1 MQDDSNQS
9 ALNPEQE
16 FWANPHDES
25 LFPHAVVGWRR
36 ACLPNFYLDMD
47 PASKF
52 YVERLLQHASI
63 DSSILEL
70 GASCGRNLHFFR
82 EAGYKNVSGIE
93 LNKEAIRNA
102 YEHYPDVAESIA
114 QGTIQRLL
122 PPWEQVD
129 VIFTSVTL
137 MHIPW
142 LDDWVLNII
151 SDKARK
157 VIMVTETED
166 SSSPT
171 GLKFARNYK
180 TEFEALGWKQVE
192 HKFHTGVAKIARC
205 TMRIFHPE

>member
-1 MQDDSNQS
+1 MQNSPSPSTLS
-9 ALNPEQE
+9 AEQE

-25 LFPHAVVGWRR
+25 HFPHAASGWRA
-36 ACLPNFYLDMD
+36 ACLPDFYLDMD
-47 PASKF
+47 RASKY
-52 YVERLLQHASI
+52 YVERLLQHTST

-70 GASCGRNLHFFR
+70 GANCGRNLHFFR
-82 EAGYKNVSGIE
+82 KAGFKSVGGIE

-102 YEHYPDVAESIA
+102 FEHYPDVAGYIA

-122 PPWEQVD
+122 PAWEQVD

-142 LDDWVLNII
+142 VDDWILNVIAE
-151 SDKARK
+151 KAKK
-157 VIMVTETED
+157 VIMVTEIED
-166 SSSPT
+166 SSRPE

-180 TEFEALGWKQVE
+180 QEFEMLGWEQVE
-192 HKFHTGVAKIARC
+192 HKPHTGIAKISRC

>member
-1 MQDDSNQS
+1 MQDSPNPS
-9 ALNPEQE
+9 ALSAEQE

-25 LFPHAVVGWRR
+25 LFPHAAVGWRK
-36 ACLPNFYLDMD
+36 ACLPDFYLTMD

-52 YVERLLQHASI
+52 YVERLLQHATT

-70 GASCGRNLHFFR
+70 GANCGRNLHFFR
-82 EAGYKNVSGIE
+82 KAGYKNVSGIE
-93 LNKEAIRNA
+93 LNKEAIGNA
-102 YEHYPDVAESIA
+102 FEHYPDVAGHIA

-122 PPWEQVD
+122 PLWEQVD

-142 LDDWVLNII
+142 VDDWVLNVIA
-151 SDKARK
+151 DKARK
-157 VIMVTETED
+157 VIMVTELEH
-166 SSSPT
+166 SSSPA

-180 TEFEALGWKQVE
+180 QEFEALGWKQVE
-192 HKFHTGVAKIARC
+192 HKAHTGVAKIPRC